1 MKKKVTETVKKP
13 VEKKVVKKPV
23 EFTRKNKDGEVITI
37 KKVEG
42 KKQYEIVVTTG
53 KMVAKITLNNT
64 QAKAVLK
71 DLEKALAAE

>member
-1 MKKKVTETVKKP
+1 MKKKLGETVKK
-13 VEKKVVKKPV
+13 VAEKKVVKKPV

-53 KMVAKITLNNT
+53 KMVSKITLNNT